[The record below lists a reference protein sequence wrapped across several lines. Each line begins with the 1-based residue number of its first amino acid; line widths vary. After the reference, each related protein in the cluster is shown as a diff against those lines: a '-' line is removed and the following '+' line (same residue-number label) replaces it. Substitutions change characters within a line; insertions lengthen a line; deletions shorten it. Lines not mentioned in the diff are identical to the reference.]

1 MKIGLIIAAILC
13 MASQVFAQE
22 GQDREPK
29 GPAKKVIYTY
39 KKYEK
44 LDFDDLVIEGDSN
57 DYAELSITPM
67 KDMSVK
73 NKLPYRKNFNEQ
85 IKKGISRVR

>member
-22 GQDREPK
+22 EERGPK

-67 KDMSVK
+67 KDMSVR

>member
-1 MKIGLIIAAILC
+1 MKKGLLLAFILC
-13 MASQVFAQE
+13 MTSTAFAQE
-22 GQDREPK
+22 NK
-29 GPAKKVIYTY
+29 KAPAKKVIYTY

>member
-22 GQDREPK
+22 VETK

-67 KDMSVK
+67 KDMSVR

>member
-22 GQDREPK
+22 VETK

-39 KKYEK
+39 KKV
-44 LDFDDLVIEGDSN
+44 DR
-57 DYAELSITPM
+57 
-67 KDMSVK
+67 KD
-73 NKLPYRKNFNEQ
+73 
-85 IKKGISRVR
+85 

>member
-1 MKIGLIIAAILC
+1 MLAFILC
-13 MASQVFAQE
+13 MAASVSAQE
-22 GQDREPK
+22 SEKK

-67 KDMSVK
+67 KDISMK